1 MTAPNSDR
9 LLTPRFLLVT
19 GAALAYFL
27 AIGMLLPVVPQYV
40 RRALDG
46 NDLAVGIAVGAFA
59 VGAIAL
65 RPIAGRLGD
74 RYGRRVLLI
83 GGSAVVAVS
92 IAGYAPIDALPVLIG
107 LRLLTGVGE
116 AFFFVGAGTMAAD
129 LAPEHRRGEAISY
142 WSVAIYG
149 GLAFGPLLGEVVLS
163 HDRYDAVWMVSA
175 ALSLVAMF
183 LSFGTRDVYVGE
195 PKPNEENALLHRAA
209 LAPGSILF
217 LGLIGVTAFTAFM
230 PLYVRQ
236 IGLHDSRYLFL
247 EYGVLVLVIRL
258 IGARLPDTLGAR
270 RAGTAALL
278 GIMAGMTVIAVWHE
292 TAGLV
297 IGTAIFA
304 GGMSLLYPAL
314 LLLALAGTQEHE
326 RASVVGTFSTFFDLA
341 MGLGAV
347 TVGAVSEVGGYRGGF
362 LTAAGLALVGLALL
376 RTGSQIRARDQGR
389 AAPASGR

>member
-1 MTAPNSDR
+1 MTTPRSDR

-19 GAALAYFL
+19 AAALAYFV

-65 RPIAGRLGD
+65 RPIAGRVGD

-83 GGSAVVAVS
+83 SGSAVVAVS
-92 IAGYAPIDALPVLIG
+92 IAGYAPIDALPVLVG

-149 GLAFGPLLGEVVLS
+149 GLAFGPVLGEVVLS
-163 HDRYDAVWMVSA
+163 HDYDAVWIVSA
-175 ALSLVAMF
+175 ALALVAML

-236 IGLHDSRYLFL
+236 VGLHDSRYLFL
-247 EYGVLVLVIRL
+247 EYGVLVLIIRL
-258 IGARLPDTLGAR
+258 IGARLPDSLGAR
-270 RAGTAALL
+270 RAGSAALL
-278 GIMAGMTVIAVWHE
+278 GIVAGMMVIALFRE
-292 TAGLV
+292 TTGLI

-304 GGMSLLYPAL
+304 CGMSLLYPAL
-314 LLLALAGTQEHE
+314 LLLALTGTRQHE

-347 TVGAVSEVGGYRGGF
+347 TVGAVSEVAGYRGGF

-376 RTGSQIRARDQGR
+376 RTGSQIRARELGR
-389 AAPASGR
+389 AATASGG

>member
-1 MTAPNSDR
+1 MVPPDSER

-19 GAALAYFL
+19 VAALAYFT

-40 RRALDG
+40 RRELDG
-46 NDLAVGIAVGAFA
+46 NNLAVGIAVGAFA

-65 RPIAGRLGD
+65 RPFAGRLGD

-92 IAGYAPIDALPVLIG
+92 IFLYALVNVLPGLVG

-149 GLAFGPLLGEVVLS
+149 GLAFGPLLGEIALGD
-163 HDRYDAVWMVSA
+163 HRYHEVWLISG
-175 ALSLVAMF
+175 ALCAVAML
-183 LSFGTRDVYVGE
+183 LSFGTRDVYAGE
-195 PKPNEENALLHRAA
+195 PRPGEENVLLHRAA

-230 PLYVRQ
+230 PLYVRDV
-236 IGLHDSRYLFL
+236 GLDDSRYLFL
-247 EYGVLVLVIRL
+247 EYGILVLIIRL
-258 IGARLPDTLGAR
+258 VGARLPDRLGAL
-270 RAGTAALL
+270 RAGTAALV
-278 GIMAGMTVIAVWHE
+278 GVTGGMTLIAAWRAPV
-292 TAGLV
+292 GLYL
-297 IGTAIFA
+297 GTAVFA
-304 GGMSLLYPAL
+304 AGMSLLYPAL
-314 LLLALAGTQEHE
+314 LVLALAGTGESE

-341 MGLGAV
+341 LGLGAV
-347 TVGAVSEVGGYRGGF
+347 IVGAVSAVAGYRAGF
-362 LTAAGLALVGLALL
+362 LAAAALAALGLVLL
-376 RTGSQIRARDQGR
+376 RGRRDLRAR
-389 AAPASGR
+389 ATPPAPAGGT